1 MGTRINVT
9 PVAAVPI
16 IPTALARNLSGP
28 LRLSEV
34 QGAPKCGYVTVEL
47 YLLQFATAGILEV
60 GRIPRRLLSMSRK
73 FFLIILIC
81 TAKEMWCWLPEPS
94 LFWLTHLPLTP
105 HLRFFRVNSA
115 PVCKVISLCRWTCTC
130 MLVKLIEFK
139 GNVFSGIWL
148 WTTQENCCCC
158 WNLIQRQFHCLS
170 WECMCEI

>member
-47 YLLQFATAGILEV
+47 YLLQFATTGILEV

-81 TAKEMWCWLPEPS
+81 TAKEM
-94 LFWLTHLPLTP
+94 
-105 HLRFFRVNSA
+105 
-115 PVCKVISLCRWTCTC
+115 
-130 MLVKLIEFK
+130 
-139 GNVFSGIWL
+139 
-148 WTTQENCCCC
+148 
-158 WNLIQRQFHCLS
+158 
-170 WECMCEI
+170 